1 MMLSELT
8 AGLPVAPP
16 PAFPEADAARRDP
29 QVTGVTHDSR
39 RVSPGDLFVAC
50 VGGAVDGRRFAPQ
63 AVTAGA
69 VAVLAPEPA
78 PDPASDGP
86 WRQVPW
92 WTAAEPHALLAPLAA
107 RAYGHPER
115 ELTLVGITGTNGKTT
130 LVALVAAILGA
141 AGERAG
147 AMGTL
152 GFRLAGELFPGESS
166 TPTTPEAPD
175 FYATLRRM
183 RDAGATAVAMEVSS
197 HALVQGRV
205 AGAGYRVAAF
215 TNLSRDHFDFHAG
228 FEDYY
233 LAKRKLF
240 DQLTGDGVAVLPTG
254 DTYGRRLA
262 AELRAAGAAIL
273 TWGEGGDVA
282 WRDVELTGA
291 GTRGTLAT
299 PRGEYRFETPLI
311 GRYNLLNLTA
321 AAAVAEA
328 LELPHAAVVE
338 ALAAQRPVRGRLEA
352 IDAGQ
357 RFPAYVDYAHTDGAL
372 EAALAALRE
381 LDDRKILLVFGCGG
395 DRDPGKRA
403 LMGEV
408 AGRLADHV
416 ILTSDNPRSED
427 PLAIL
432 AAVEQG
438 LAAAE
443 RPDGTAASY
452 EVEPDRRAAI
462 RRAVALADAGSAVLV
477 AGKGHEAEQIVGG
490 RRFVFSDHDE
500 LRAALEA
507 SLGSRRE

>member
-1 MMLSELT
+1 M
-8 AGLPVAPP
+8 
-16 PAFPEADAARRDP
+16 
-29 QVTGVTHDSR
+29 
-39 RVSPGDLFVAC
+39 
-50 VGGAVDGRRFAPQ
+50 
-63 AVTAGA
+63 
-69 VAVLAPEPA
+69 
-78 PDPASDGP
+78 
-86 WRQVPW
+86 
-92 WTAAEPHALLAPLAA
+92 
-107 RAYGHPER
+107 
-115 ELTLVGITGTNGKTT
+115 VGITGTNGKST
-130 LVALVAAILGA
+130 LVALAAAILGA
-141 AGERAG
+141 AGERTG

-152 GFRLAGELFPGESS
+152 GFRLAGEPFPGESS

-183 RDAGATAVAMEVSS
+183 RDAGAAAVAMEVSS

-215 TNLSRDHFDFHAG
+215 TNLSRDHFDFHGG

-233 LAKRKLF
+233 LAKARLF
-240 DQLTGDGVAVLPTG
+240 DQLTDDGVAVLPTE
-254 DTYGRRLA
+254 DAYGRRLTG
-262 AELRAAGAAIL
+262 ELRERGATIL
-273 TWGEGGDVA
+273 TWGEGGDVST
-282 WRDVELTGA
+282 REVELTGD
-291 GTRGTLAT
+291 GIRGTLVT
-299 PRGEYRFETPLI
+299 PRGEYGFETPLI

-328 LELPHAAVVE
+328 LGLPQAAVVE

-352 IDAGQ
+352 IRAGQ
-357 RFPAYVDYAHTDGAL
+357 PFPAYVDYAHTDGAL

-381 LDDRKILLVFGCGG
+381 IADRKLLLVFGCGG

-432 AAVEQG
+432 AAVEEG
-438 LAAAE
+438 LAAAH

-452 EVEPDRRAAI
+452 EVAPDRRAAI
-462 RRAVALADAGSAVLV
+462 RRAVELADADSTVLV
-477 AGKGHEAEQIVGG
+477 AGKGHEAEQIVAG

-500 LRAALEA
+500 LRAALDARFGAHTQSSGHE
-507 SLGSRRE
+507 E